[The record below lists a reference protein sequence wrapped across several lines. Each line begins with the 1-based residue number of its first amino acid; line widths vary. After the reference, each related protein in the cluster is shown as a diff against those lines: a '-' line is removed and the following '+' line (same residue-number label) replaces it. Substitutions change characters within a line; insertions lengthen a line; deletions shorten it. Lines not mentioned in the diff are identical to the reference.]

1 MSQINEHI
9 IYKTLNKLIL
19 EQAETTPETP
29 DSDES
34 FSPFSKEEEL
44 FLGIFDT
51 HKSNTIGILYSVSDI
66 GIREFITRSGKAFNC
81 TPKVLNQLLK
91 DKIIKIVPAGGYGS
105 DTDYTIELQLSMD
118 DVKGLGTQPPA
129 AAGGATADTG
139 ASPAA
144 PTPPD
149 LDPIDA
155 AGDEQE
161 EPPPLEGPPVEWVV
175 NYKDIITESIK
186 TAKQIIKESKS
197 KKKSK
202 RKLADEI
209 KIYVSKSRMLQRLPS
224 EFIHQL
230 KRVIKMMSKKTYTR
244 LDQERLIADILDT
257 MKHNFDLS
265 DKQIRRAY
273 EFHRNQKRLQKY
285 LEK

>member
-19 EQAETTPETP
+19 EQEEEVTDLDDTET
-29 DSDES
+29 SNES
-34 FSPFSKEEEL
+34 FSPFTKEEEM
-44 FLGIFDT
+44 FLSTFDT
-51 HKSNTIGILYSVSDI
+51 HKSKTIGILYSVSDI

-81 TPKVLNQLLK
+81 TPGLLMQLLK
-91 DKIIKIVPAGGYGS
+91 DKIIKIVPAGGYGH
-105 DTDYTIELQLSMD
+105 DTDYTIELQLSLD
-118 DVKGLGTQPPA
+118 DVKGLGGEA
-129 AAGGATADTG
+129 ASDAGATTDTGDDPMAGGDTATPDT
-139 ASPAA
+139 
-144 PTPPD
+144 TPPD
-149 LDPIDA
+149 
-155 AGDEQE
+155 
-161 EPPPLEGPPVEWVV
+161 LEGPPVEWVT
-175 NYKDIITESIK
+175 NYKDIINESIK

-209 KIYVSKSRMLQRLPS
+209 KIYVSKSRTLQRLPR

-257 MKHNFDLS
+257 MQHNFDLS